1 MPRFADIASFYRQY
15 AVLSEPTHDISSS
28 FYVICLLMTR
38 KKKRR
43 QPKQEEA
50 KATFLEKYAERVS
63 GGFKQPAWHTGMILR

>member
-1 MPRFADIASFYRQY
+1 
-15 AVLSEPTHDISSS
+15 
-28 FYVICLLMTR
+28 MTR